1 MTDQVGFGFQ
11 ADVVSTS
18 SLSHMLTGRVLK
30 ALSDGGVDTY
40 AIAAA
45 FWLGAKVPV
54 RSSLSDT
61 VHSHVSRRR
70 GMQSALSKALSI
82 GWGHS
87 APVIEMTRTRAG
99 TNALL
104 VIGALSTG
112 TPPFQA
118 AQCVS
123 ELLSVY
129 GLGAE
134 MLPSVDVLKGLVA
147 YLAPFV
153 HDLGFPKVLQHID
166 STAARY
172 FETSRSFGPD
182 ERGANEESR
191 RNKVFGQLRRMG
203 SAENLAKAIKQLV
216 FTAERGQSHYMILN
230 VRGSWLPAFASHIL
244 GMSVEL
250 RHGDTILWACG
261 GGQGNVIFQ
270 LESDHAANHFSVSS
284 SPQSLH
290 IVPEASDWKENNQR
304 IKIDFLLGEALEY
317 QIARWSHLDTE
328 LSPAIHHAIRTLS
341 MDLLDKA
348 TITLFPRAAFEY
360 DNSGFSMN
368 GNFDNRRALEEVLT
382 IMRVESPTTKHLGLP
397 RKVEGL
403 TTMGPATHGLAYLK
417 EGPLERVLDL
427 CRYHFD
433 RIAHSNVDFSEDC
446 GFGQCPCE
454 CIGRL
459 IHGVSS
465 TAVALTRCRFN
476 PSELRVQGN
485 ILSGDTMTAW
495 SWSCLSIGQDILRSL
510 RNFSGRGHAATH
522 DEFFD
527 HLGRLICF
535 NYSDTWL
542 DTDDRNLGTGK
553 KRHVVGLSGGAHTI
567 YYSCIMRND
576 AFDELGRTVQISGGL
591 ASVGGAFRNIIIEP
605 AEPLPELASRDVPER
620 ISDPSL
626 LVGGSIL
633 QPHHR
638 PPLTNLIMDVSVNES
653 SILLQLAT
661 SNDVLPLAP
670 LGASF
675 VESINVLMSFWAVP
689 SCLHAK
695 DAIYDVQ
702 NDLEVAVDGF
712 HVARIVHRD
721 IRAEVLVFALTGN
734 KLEQLLMC
742 GALSKTLPLGPS
754 LLGPSM
760 FGRGRCGEYYGV
772 LQLFSCL
779 RCSIR
784 LSRQPHKNQGLPCI
798 VMGG

>member
-11 ADVVSTS
+11 ADVVSTA

-40 AIAAA
+40 AVAAA

-61 VHSHVSRRR
+61 VHSHVSRRC
-70 GMQSALSKALSI
+70 GMQSVLSKALSI

-87 APVIEMTRTRAG
+87 VPVVEMTRTRAG

-104 VIGALSTG
+104 VIGSLSTG

-118 AQCVS
+118 AQCLS
-123 ELLSVY
+123 QLLSVY

-172 FETSRSFGPD
+172 FETSRSFGPG
-182 ERGANEESR
+182 ERGAKEESR

-270 LESDHAANHFSVSS
+270 LESDHTANHFSVSS

-304 IKIDFLLGEALEY
+304 VKIDYLLEETLEY

-328 LSPAIHHAIRTLS
+328 LSPAIHHAIRMLS
-341 MDLLDKA
+341 MDLLDK
-348 TITLFPRAAFEY
+348 TRITLFPRPEFDHSHA
-360 DNSGFSMN
+360 GFLMN
-368 GNFDNRRALEEVLT
+368 GNFDNRRALEDVLA
-382 IMRVESPTTKHLGLP
+382 IMRVESPTTKRLGLP
-397 RKVEGL
+397 RKVEGFS
-403 TTMGPATHGLAYLK
+403 TMGPATHGLAYLK
-417 EGPLERVLDL
+417 EGSLKRVLGM
-427 CRYHFD
+427 CRYHYD
-433 RIAHSNVDFSEDC
+433 SIADSNVDFAEDC
-446 GFGQCPCE
+446 GLGQCPCE

-485 ILSGDTMTAW
+485 ILSGDTITAW
-495 SWSCLSIGQDILRSL
+495 SWSCLSIGRDTLRPHRC
-510 RNFSGRGHAATH
+510 RNVVSGYSATH

-542 DTDDRNLGTGK
+542 KTDELHLVAGR
-553 KRHVVGLSGGAHTI
+553 KRHIVGLSGGAHTI
-567 YYSCIMRND
+567 YYSCIMQND
-576 AFDELGRTVQISGGL
+576 AFDELGRMIQISGGL

-605 AEPLPELASRDVPER
+605 AEPLPEFASRNVPER
-620 ISDPSL
+620 LSDPSL
-626 LVGGSIL
+626 LVGGSLL

-638 PPLTNLIMDVSVNES
+638 PSLTNLIMDVSVNES

-661 SNDVLPLAP
+661 LNDMLPRTSI
-670 LGASF
+670 GASF
-675 VESINVLMSFWAVP
+675 VESISVFLSLWAVP
-689 SCLHAK
+689 SCFHAK
-695 DAIYDVQ
+695 DAVYDIQ
-702 NDLEVAVDGF
+702 DDMEVAVDGF
-712 HVARIVHRD
+712 HVARIVHQD
-721 IRAEVLVFALTGN
+721 IKAEVLVFALTGN
-734 KLEQLLMC
+734 KLEQLLTC
-742 GALSKTLPLGPS
+742 GALSKMLPLGPS
-754 LLGPSM
+754 LV
-760 FGRGRCGEYYGV
+760 GRGSCDQCCGV

-784 LSRQPHKNQGLPCI
+784 LSRQPDKNIGLPCV